1 LYRQFYET
9 IREVNRNRV
18 CPRPVRIVL
27 GDGPLD
33 WSRIKTA
40 SDFAPWGDRD
50 SAIAATI
57 EREVLAKHHR
67 AFVLTGL
74 AHAVKHG
81 APDGPSTAELIERRH
96 PGAVFSIV
104 PLRTAADAESV
115 HMGPPPSLAW
125 IQGSGFEQAD
135 FRLVWKGE
143 PERKWPPL
151 GEVADALLY
160 VGAQQTLVYPDP
172 SIYLEPAYQK
182 ELRRRAAIIKEYS
195 GQDFAAAID
204 ALVDEARRVRSR

>member
-1 LYRQFYET
+1 MSKRAIFQPGYPAQAAYSCDSSVT
-9 IREVNRNRV
+9 D
-18 CPRPVRIVL
+18 PV
-27 GDGPLD
+27 
-33 WSRIKTA
+33 
-40 SDFAPWGDRD
+40 
-50 SAIAATI
+50 
-57 EREVLAKHHR
+57 
-67 AFVLTGL
+67 
-74 AHAVKHG
+74 
-81 APDGPSTAELIERRH
+81 
-96 PGAVFSIV
+96 
-104 PLRTAADAESV
+104 
-115 HMGPPPSLAW
+115 
-125 IQGSGFEQAD
+125 EQTD